1 MWAAY
6 YCFPTGYGNIRAY
19 RNALILEIYGKYSKG
34 AVSTRFTKSCSEI
47 FDKFHKNIA
56 YTFVKKETLEQM
68 FFRKFCEIFT
78 NSFFTENFQA
88 TISEFFKIIFKSV
101 NFPMSICSC
110 I

>member
-1 MWAAY
+1 
-6 YCFPTGYGNIRAY
+6 
-19 RNALILEIYGKYSKG
+19 
-34 AVSTRFTKSCSEI
+34 
-47 FDKFHKNIA
+47 
-56 YTFVKKETLEQM
+56 M
-68 FFRKFCEIFT
+68 FFRKFCKIFT